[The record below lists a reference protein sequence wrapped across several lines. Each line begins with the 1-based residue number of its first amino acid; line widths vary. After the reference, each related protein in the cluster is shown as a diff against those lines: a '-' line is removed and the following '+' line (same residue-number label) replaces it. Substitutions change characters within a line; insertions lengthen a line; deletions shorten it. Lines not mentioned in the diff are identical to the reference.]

1 MRQRLTSE
9 VYDAVFALI
18 LRALRSQK
26 LLKGKRLAIDTSV
39 LEANASL
46 RSLEHRLTGEGYRQ

>member
-1 MRQRLTSE
+1 L
-9 VYDAVFALI
+9 VLKAL
-18 LRALRSQK
+18 AHQK

-46 RSLEHRLTGEGYRQ
+46 RSLESRLTGEA